1 MPAILVNLK
10 TIQPLL
16 ATSLQGDPNSDVSY
30 NYIPGSM
37 IRGAIIGRYLKLKQQ
52 SELDLHSAE
61 VQRLFFDSDKTRYL
75 NAYLLSNQT
84 QRTLPTPRSWH
95 KDKNSELSENSPIL
109 VYDFSIADN
118 EDEDD
123 EDSPKV
129 DSPKSLGGQFCTYEK
144 YDVRLYKPD
153 RRINIHNR
161 RDRRKGRSSKKE
173 GQPDSEGEIFRYD
186 ALDAGQ
192 TFQSVILCEEQDV
205 PSLKKLL
212 AEPDLWLGGSRSAG
226 YGHAKLCYEIADDGW
241 QETNAFLKEDD
252 ETEHLTIILLSDT
265 ILFDASGQ
273 PTANPHL
280 LNVAVNNACGS
291 SLPPSESKNIFSS
304 STNVGGFNRKW
315 GLPLPQVPALAAG
328 TVVVFENAELTDDQI
343 QQLQWQ
349 GIGDR
354 RNEGFGRVTV
364 NWHRKEKFDIK
375 KPPNI
380 PTREQQPTISST
392 QLADF
397 MAERLLRQRLEQ
409 KLKQRLDVSKL
420 KRDANDK
427 IPISNSQLSRLGLA
441 ARQGLAVGSLQPV
454 NDLLDQKN
462 LTKKALQQFQT
473 TRFDRENVPLYE
485 QIKNWSDSPHSWLNL
500 SDSDLEINL
509 SSNISRCINRENST
523 DPLLIEYTLRLIM
536 AVAKQATK
544 ENQQ

>member
-1 MPAILVNLK
+1 M
-10 TIQPLL
+10 
-16 ATSLQGDPNSDVSY
+16 
-30 NYIPGSM
+30 
-37 IRGAIIGRYLKLKQQ
+37 
-52 SELDLHSAE
+52 
-61 VQRLFFDSDKTRYL
+61 
-75 NAYLLSNQT
+75 
-84 QRTLPTPRSWH
+84 
-95 KDKNSELSENSPIL
+95 
-109 VYDFSIADN
+109 
-118 EDEDD
+118 
-123 EDSPKV
+123 
-129 DSPKSLGGQFCTYEK
+129 
-144 YDVRLYKPD
+144 
-153 RRINIHNR
+153 
-161 RDRRKGRSSKKE
+161 
-173 GQPDSEGEIFRYD
+173 
-186 ALDAGQ
+186 
-192 TFQSVILCEEQDV
+192 
-205 PSLKKLL
+205 
-212 AEPDLWLGGSRSAG
+212 
-226 YGHAKLCYEIADDGW
+226 
-241 QETNAFLKEDD
+241 
-252 ETEHLTIILLSDT
+252 
-265 ILFDASGQ
+265 
-273 PTANPHL
+273 
-280 LNVAVNNACGS
+280 
-291 SLPPSESKNIFSS
+291 
-304 STNVGGFNRKW
+304 
-315 GLPLPQVPALAAG
+315 
-328 TVVVFENAELTDDQI
+328 TDDQI